1 MDPFCKIYVETDLAS
16 LHYTTFIEPFA
27 ICPMEALSFDSDQF
41 MNNSINKVIKEKS
54 MIISCSSKNI
64 FSQPFWCTTK
74 LMNFN
79 SKICSMKFS
88 SSSQNHEVSAKIFV
102 NNKFYHGKFI
112 LIIFNVI

>member
-1 MDPFCKIYVETDLAS
+1 
-16 LHYTTFIEPFA
+16 
-27 ICPMEALSFDSDQF
+27 
-41 MNNSINKVIKEKS
+41 
-54 MIISCSSKNI
+54 
-64 FSQPFWCTTK
+64 
-74 LMNFN
+74 MNFN